1 MLNRFGK
8 RLKTLL
14 SSYGQSIIVLEY
26 NHRLDKG
33 NLDFICDSE
42 RQNEI
47 KDVIL
52 E

>member
-1 MLNRFGK
+1 MLTR
-8 RLKTLL
+8 
-14 SSYGQSIIVLEY
+14 YGQSMIVLEY

-42 RQNEI
+42 KQNEI
-47 KDVIL
+47 KDEIL